1 MTTMISK
8 KIKGTIQLF
17 RPELPFAAGVC
28 VVLGEIIA
36 LEGFPP
42 VRELLLGF
50 ICGFFLSGAALTLN
64 DYFDI
69 EVDRINT
76 PQRPIPAGLLTLS
89 DALWLTGIATLIGL
103 AGTLLIGPLA
113 FLLGIVFWAIGALY
127 NWRYKAYG
135 LWGNL
140 MVAAS
145 VGSTF
150 LLGGITAGQP
160 WNKVVWFFALVAFL
174 IDLAEEIAGDA
185 MDMAGDRKRRSKSIA
200 LTMGRDLALRVTA
213 LLFVLVALLSYIP
226 FLLGWMD
233 AGYLLLVCV
242 INIAVI
248 FFTNRLLKS
257 QTSEEG
263 RSAMRGIYLSIL
275 FGILV
280 FIGAEFFLSK

>member
-1 MTTMISK
+1 MISK

-42 VRELLLGF
+42 MRELLLGF
-50 ICGFFLSGAALTLN
+50 ICGFFLSGSALTLN

-69 EVDRINT
+69 EVDKINT
-76 PQRPIPAGLLTLS
+76 PQRPIPAGLLTPS
-89 DALWLTGIATLIGL
+89 EAIWLTGIATLIGL
-103 AGTLLIGPLA
+103 TTALLIGPLA
-113 FLLGIVFWAIGALY
+113 FVLGIVFWGIGVLY

-145 VGSTF
+145 VGTTF
-150 LLGGITAGQP
+150 LLGGIAMGQP
-160 WNKVVWFFALVAFL
+160 LNKVVWFFGLIAFL

-185 MDMAGDRKRRSKSIA
+185 MDMEGDRKRRSKSIA
-200 LTMGRDLALRVTA
+200 LTLGRDMALRITA
-213 LLFVLVALLSYIP
+213 LLFVLVALLSYVP
-226 FLLGWMD
+226 FVLGWMEVS
-233 AGYLLLVCV
+233 YLLLVCA

-248 FFTNRLLKS
+248 FFTIRLLKS

-275 FGILV
+275 FGILIFNGV
-280 FIGAEFFLSK
+280 QFLLSR